1 MNMRKAVLK
10 VMDDFETGKEF
21 TARGFKLLF
30 DMVYGENSM
39 YIDTV
44 MRRVRQF
51 YWMLETFGFRA
62 YEEARNRNTKQ

>member
-10 VMDDFETGKEF
+10 VMDDFESSEEF

-51 YWMLETFGFRA
+51 CH
-62 YEEARNRNTKQ
+62 NRYRYDKHSKLYIKL